1 MAPKKSNFRYRLE
14 YAALRTVCAL
24 VNAIPYRLA
33 CALATGTA
41 NLAVTC
47 GFKKARTLERIQSC
61 FPEKTRAEA
70 IALAKQ
76 SHQWQKDNGDF
87 IPLPATWL
95 NQERW
100 EDSGVSEA
108 LDEPT
113 DEDRNQKLTSFADNL
128 LDERS

>member
-41 NLAVTC
+41 DLAVTC

-76 SHQWQKDNGDF
+76 SLANVLMNA
-87 IPLPATWL
+87 IEMIRA
-95 NQERW
+95 R
-100 EDSGVSEA
+100 VSRRTGSA
-108 LDEPT
+108 IRMWMPG
-113 DEDRNQKLTSFADNL
+113 
-128 LDERS
+128 